1 MVTFSHADAGT
12 NERGWR
18 LRHRVEARHGNFYG
32 TSGRTVAPAPHG
44 FGAYLRALGVEAA
57 AALRSS

>member
-18 LRHRVEARHGNFYG
+18 LEERHANIYG

-44 FGAYLRALGVEAA
+44 FGANLRALGVETA